1 MQKCMGALKRSQC
14 GLVEIR
20 PTNDHV
26 VLQAHPS
33 WQDYSKKPKD
43 ICTDRIIGTRKG
55 IESLMRDFLTKNNKQ
70 INWC

>member
-1 MQKCMGALKRSQC
+1 MGALKRSQC
-14 GLVEIR
+14 GSVVIC

-43 ICTDRIIGTRKG
+43 IYVQ
-55 IESLMRDFLTKNNKQ
+55 IELSEQGKVSGFTIVVKQADEENKLP
-70 INWC
+70 NRC

>member
-1 MQKCMGALKRSQC
+1 MGALKRSQC
-14 GLVEIR
+14 GSVEID

-43 ICTDRIIGTRKG
+43 IYVQ
-55 IESLMRDFLTKNNKQ
+55 IELSEQGKVSGPN
-70 INWC
+70 